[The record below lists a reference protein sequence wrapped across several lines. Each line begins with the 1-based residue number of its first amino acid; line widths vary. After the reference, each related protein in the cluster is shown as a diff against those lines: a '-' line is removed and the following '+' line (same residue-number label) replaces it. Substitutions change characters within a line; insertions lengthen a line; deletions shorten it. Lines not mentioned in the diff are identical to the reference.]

1 MIHPELK
8 QLRRSASSEPR
19 ALYRYRVGALRSGF
33 AIPPVPGDRV
43 RMSAGE
49 GQVLELE
56 EGLLD
61 VAVNVELGDGSR
73 ETVNGTPPIVSPHRP
88 AALLGDADLIK
99 RLEHAWRRPDH
110 PRSLETL
117 EEVARR
123 KHPGGVPAV
132 IKLLAELKDAPT
144 KALRQALTRVLKS
157 RKPGE
162 VEVVLRGE
170 EAGKDPAVALAV
182 RAASAVD
189 ESAANDVLDRI
200 ESLGSEAACLAV
212 LRSGRWLVGLG
223 GNGFARAGVRDRVSE
238 MTRSHPDHDLR
249 VALFVH
255 AARAL
260 QADSLLEAALQ
271 QSESDEVRHAAAH
284 ELMRRGRAGAVWRFL
299 GQLDDAERIASLLK
313 TAPIETG
320 SAPIELLQ
328 SWLERAADGK
338 GAHAALRAQALI
350 RVAESRDTE
359 AAQALLEPWLTGDE
373 RAPRAVAMWSAGLLE
388 LSGFTDRVL
397 EVALEADDDP
407 GQRGIALEALSRLG
421 HEAIPQALDAWGVQL
436 FRAGAWHAELVDV
449 VALSCG
455 HDVDHDDLIRQFE
468 LCPPQGPG
476 RRARILEAGLA
487 LSRRGSPE
495 AGARLLSLYGP
506 SPWARFEDLGGAS

>member
-8 QLRRSASSEPR
+8 RLRRSASSEPR
-19 ALYRYRVGALRSGF
+19 ALYRYRTGALRSGF

-43 RMSAGE
+43 RVAGGE
-49 GQVLELE
+49 GQVVGLE

-61 VAVNVELGDGSR
+61 VSVTVELADGSR
-73 ETVNGTPPIVSPHRP
+73 ETASGTPPIVTPHRP
-88 AALLGDADLIK
+88 AALLGDADLAR
-99 RLEHAWRRPDH
+99 RLEHAWRRPEH

-132 IKLLAELKDAPT
+132 IKLLGQLESPPT
-144 KALRQALTRVLKS
+144 KELRQALTAVLKS

-170 EAGKDPAVALAV
+170 DAGRVPAVAIAV
-182 RAASAVD
+182 QAASAVD

-200 ESLGSEAACLAV
+200 EALDSESACLAV

-223 GNGFARAGVRDRVSE
+223 GNGFARSSVRERVSE
-238 MTRSHPDHDLR
+238 MTRAHPDHELR

-260 QADSLLEAALQ
+260 QSEELLEAAL
-271 QSESDEVRHAAAH
+271 EHSDSTAVRHAAAH
-284 ELMRRGRAGAVWRFL
+284 ELMRRGLADAVWRFFAS
-299 GQLDDAERIASLLK
+299 LDDPALLASLLK
-313 TAPIETG
+313 QAPAAAG
-320 SAPIELLQ
+320 STPTELLER
-328 SWLERAADGK
+328 WLGMARDGQ
-338 GAHAALRAQALI
+338 GPHAALRAQALI
-350 RVAESRDTE
+350 RLAESRDLE
-359 AAQALLEPWLTGDE
+359 AASALLGPWLQHEE
-373 RAPRAVAMWSAGLLE
+373 RAPRAVAMWSVGLLG
-388 LSGFTDRVL
+388 LQGFTDRVL
-397 EVALEADDDP
+397 EIALEADDDP
-407 GQRGIALEALSRLG
+407 GQRGVALEALSRLG

-455 HDVDHDDLIRQFE
+455 REVDDDDLLRQFE
-468 LCPPQGPG
+468 LCPPTGAG
-476 RRARILEAGLA
+476 RRARVLDAGLA
-487 LSRRGSPE
+487 LAQRGTPE
-495 AGARLLSLYGP
+495 AGKRVLSLYGP
-506 SPWARFEDLGGAS
+506 SPWARFDSLGG